1 MIKLNNYL
9 VGLCILSL
17 LAIAC
22 NSGDKSGGARKE
34 KITIRKKFSTTGVLV
49 SEISM
54 KDGIRHGPTKNF
66 YENGK
71 IQSLI
76 NYEEGK
82 QQGESIW
89 YYENGK
95 PYQVT
100 QYVNGQEQG
109 IQKKYYQSGRMLA
122 EVPFRNGHQLP
133 GMKEYTETGELITD
147 YPEIVFE
154 TPVRSSVPDRFVLRM
169 HMSNNSKEVAF
180 KQMVISA
187 NGDTIMADVPAQEGI
202 GEIPFFVEK
211 GKSVVAQVHIQA
223 KTRTRLK
230 NIYITERQY
239 FVRIKN

>member
-1 MIKLNNYL
+1 MIKMNKYF
-9 VGLCILSL
+9 VGLFILSL
-17 LAIAC
+17 IVIAC

-34 KITIRKKFSTTGVLV
+34 KITVRKKFSTSGVLV

-54 KDGIRHGPTKNF
+54 KDGIRHGPTKNY

-76 NYEEGK
+76 NFEEGK

-89 YYENGK
+89 YYENGR

-100 QYVNGQEQG
+100 PFVNGQEQG
-109 IQKKYYQSGRMLA
+109 IQKKYYQSGRLMA
-122 EVPFRNGHQLP
+122 EVPFSNGHQLP
-133 GMKEYTETGELITD
+133 GMKEYSQTGDLLTD

-154 TPVRSSVPDRFVLRM
+154 MPAKSSVPGRFILRM
-169 HMSNNSKEVAF
+169 HMSDNSKEVAF
-180 KQMVISA
+180 EQMVISA
-187 NGDTIMADVPAQEGI
+187 SGDTIMADVPSQEGI
-202 GEIPFFVEK
+202 GEIPFSVEK
-211 GKSVVAQVHIQA
+211 GKTVVARVHIQA

-230 NIYITERQY
+230 NIYITDEQY